1 MATQRQYREEDRSRT
16 NSHTQT
22 ENRIATGLGWF
33 SIGLGLTE
41 IVAPRMVAKLIGMR
55 DEARTSTVLR
65 LYGMR
70 EVAAGIGI
78 LSQANPCAW
87 LWARVGG
94 DVLDLSS
101 LGKALASDDT
111 ERGRAGLATA
121 AVAGVT
127 ALDLY
132 CAQRLSAG
140 SEANGSSQA
149 ATNVSSIIIDKSPE
163 EIYGF

>member
-1 MATQRQYREEDRSRT
+1 MGRKKLSFIRKPRSLHVELQYPRKAGKKHMATQRQYREEERSRT

-41 IVAPRMVAKLIGMR
+41 IVAPRTVAKLIGMR

-87 LWARVGG
+87 LWA
-94 DVLDLSS
+94 
-101 LGKALASDDT
+101 
-111 ERGRAGLATA
+111 
-121 AVAGVT
+121 
-127 ALDLY
+127 
-132 CAQRLSAG
+132 
-140 SEANGSSQA
+140 
-149 ATNVSSIIIDKSPE
+149 
-163 EIYGF
+163 